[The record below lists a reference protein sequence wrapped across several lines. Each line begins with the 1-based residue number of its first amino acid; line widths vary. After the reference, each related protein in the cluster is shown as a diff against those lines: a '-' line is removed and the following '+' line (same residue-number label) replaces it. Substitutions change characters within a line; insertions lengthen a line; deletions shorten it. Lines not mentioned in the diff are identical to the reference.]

1 MNDTISKS
9 PDQIYCPGCA
19 KPIQHDAV
27 VCPKC
32 GIQVKELKVSSESME
47 LQSFD
52 KNSNGANYLV
62 KTDTNTL
69 AQHVR
74 DFFKAEGYE
83 LENGSIL
90 KGGYTKGSLGK
101 RVLAGPFANLF
112 KFNVEIED
120 KDGVAN
126 LLLSK
131 GMSGFSGGLIGVSK
145 MNKETERIRT
155 KLYHA
160 FAKK

>member
-1 MNDTISKS
+1 MNDTIPKKTS
-9 PDQIYCPGCA
+9 QIYCTSCGQPL
-19 KPIQHDAV
+19 QEDAV

-32 GIQVKELKVSSESME
+32 GIQVKDSKGSSGSME
-47 LQSFD
+47 LQSFE
-52 KNSNGANYLV
+52 KNSDGANYLI
-62 KTDTNTL
+62 KTDANIL
-69 AQHVR
+69 AEHVR

-83 LENGSIL
+83 LEDGSIL
-90 KGGYTKGSLGK
+90 KGGYIKGSLGK

-112 KFNVEIED
+112 KFNVEITD